1 MEQLFPG
8 FKGNQGFRFA
18 PVGEASAS
26 DPLYRDQVKILQ
38 ISGIRHH
45 IAVVIVII
53 TVQTIDIDIG
63 AAPVTEQPDLILH
76 SLGIENL
83 DCLVRW
89 IGFFY

>member
-18 PVGEASAS
+18 PVGKHQHQT
-26 DPLYRDQVKILQ
+26 RFIGDQVKILQ

-76 SLGIENL
+76 SLGIEISIASS
-83 DCLVRW
+83 V
-89 IGFFY
+89 G